1 MSNNDEPVAL
11 TVEKVIDD
19 EPILTKKGKIKK
31 PRKPMTPEHK
41 AKLMLSLKKAR
52 EQSAL
57 KRGLKSQAKKI
68 LKEADEAETN
78 EIIRKSLLVKAKA
91 EEDPRDI
98 EIKNLKAKLDGLTL
112 QDVVKKPK
120 TKPKVIMEEFEPIDE
135 PDIVI
140 AEPKAVP
147 KAVPKAEPKAV
158 TPKVKVEPTPT
169 VPTVPTVVVPK
180 KIFKSTRGAKLKRR

>member
-1 MSNNDEPVAL
+1 MSNIEEPITL
-11 TVEKVIDD
+11 NVEKVIDD

-31 PRKPMTPEHK
+31 PRKPMSAEHK
-41 AKLMLSLKKAR
+41 AKLLLSLKKAR
-52 EQSAL
+52 EQSVL

-68 LKEADEAETN
+68 LKEADDAETN

-98 EIKNLKAKLDGLTL
+98 EIKKLRAKLDGLTL

-120 TKPKVIMEEFEPIDE
+120 SKPKVIIEEPEFEPIDE

-140 AEPKAVP
+140 AEPV
-147 KAVPKAEPKAV
+147 AV
-158 TPKVKVEPTPT
+158 TPKVKIEPKV
-169 VPTVPTVVVPK
+169 VPIVVPIEPKVVPIVQPK
-180 KIFKSTRGAKLKRR
+180 KIFKSTRGSKLKRR